1 MTAKPEITVCYNG
14 ACPVCRAGMT
24 RYAAIASK
32 HALPMGWDDIN
43 TVPELFR
50 QYGISFDQALRRL
63 YAVGEHGQLLRGV
76 DVFIAIWRRLPGYRW
91 LGAVAGFPL
100 VRPLAWFVYE
110 YLVSFPVSRWSRR
123 RLERARQAHTAR

>member
-24 RYAAIASK
+24 HYAVIAEK

-43 TVPELFR
+43 TAPELFR
-50 QYGISFDQALRRL
+50 QYGIRFDQALRRL
-63 YAVGEHGQLLRGV
+63 YAVNEQGQLLRGV

-100 VRPLAWFVYE
+100 IRPFAWFVYE

-123 RLERARQAHTAR
+123 RLERVRRGHTAR